1 MGAANQFRDDV
12 RAKLR
17 AMFLGA
23 IAPIVPVEDRELTA
37 DAETTAIGVSNAT
50 SPAPSRQRQ
59 AQPAENIAHLNRSR

>member
-12 RAKLR
+12 RAQLR

-37 DAETTAIGVSNAT
+37 DAFIAAAEGTFIQGLPCKHRTRVLRLT
-50 SPAPSRQRQ
+50 PAKVL
-59 AQPAENIAHLNRSR
+59 A